1 MKILI
6 VVAHPDDEVLG
17 MGGTIR
23 KHTKKGDNVV
33 VAYLTTGISARRSS
47 DYTNSSSYDFSEHD
61 LQKNKK
67 QILELQHDAKK
78 SSKVLGIKKTIFFDF
93 PDNEL
98 DTIPLLKIVKT
109 IEKIILKE
117 KPDIVYTSHS
127 KDLNIDHRITCN
139 ATLTAC
145 RPSSIFIKE
154 ILSFEIFSSTEWTFS
169 YDFKPDYFVNIEKEL
184 SFKIN
189 AMKKYKNEL
198 KKFPH
203 PRSLENI
210 ENSAKRWGTVCGF
223 NAAEAFQIIRKLQ
236 M

>member
-1 MKILI
+1 MKILVI
-6 VVAHPDDEVLG
+6 VAHPDDEVLG
-17 MGGTIR
+17 MGGTIK
-23 KHTKKGDNVV
+23 KHTKNGDSVV
-33 VAYLTTGISARRSS
+33 VAYLTTGINARRSI
-47 DYTNSSSYDFSEHD
+47 DYTNSSSYNFSEHY

-67 QILELQHDAKK
+67 QILELKNDAKK
-78 SSKVLGIKKTIFFDF
+78 SSKILGVKNTLFFDF
-93 PDNEL
+93 PDNEM

-117 KPDIVYTSHS
+117 KPDIVYTSHY

-145 RPSSIFIKE
+145 RPNSIFIKE
-154 ILSFEIFSSTEWTFS
+154 ILCFEIFSSTEWTFS
-169 YDFKPDYFVNIEKEL
+169 YDFKPNYFVNIEKEL
-184 SFKIN
+184 SSKIN

-210 ENSAKRWGTVCGF
+210 ENSAKRWGSISGF
-223 NAAEAFQIIRKLQ
+223 NAAEAFQIIRKIQ
-236 M
+236 I

>member
-33 VAYLTTGISARRSS
+33 VAYLTTGISARRSL